1 MRAGIWW
8 SRLVLLAAEEI
19 SPTFVTE
26 RTIVYTPSVANMPQ
40 QIERILQIN
49 EMRTVTKEVVEV
61 ARETHQDP
69 AVCGILA
76 LSRVRRCAGI
86 ASTCLRSVRERSD
99 MYHRHV
105 RPCFVRAARWGG
117 SMAEG
122 SIKTI
127 TERGFGFIR
136 PDTGR
141 DDIFFHQSALVG
153 VTMDQLRQGDHV
165 TYTAE
170 QDPRGKGM
178 RASVVRLARE

>member
-1 MRAGIWW
+1 
-8 SRLVLLAAEEI
+8 
-19 SPTFVTE
+19 
-26 RTIVYTPSVANMPQ
+26 
-40 QIERILQIN
+40 
-49 EMRTVTKEVVEV
+49 
-61 ARETHQDP
+61 
-69 AVCGILA
+69 
-76 LSRVRRCAGI
+76 
-86 ASTCLRSVRERSD
+86 
-99 MYHRHV
+99 
-105 RPCFVRAARWGG
+105 
-117 SMAEG
+117 MAEG

-153 VTMDQLRQGDHV
+153 VTMDQLRLGDHV